1 MKRLALLFCGAA
13 ILGGCSWFNETMRSQ
28 SPEEPEPEEPRA
40 RLVGDMAV
48 PEIQSLSPVRVDAVG
63 LVTGLNHTG
72 SDPVP
77 SPQREA
83 LLEEMRTRGVANPSA
98 VLASG
103 DVSLVMVEA
112 ILPAGV
118 QKGDRVDVDVRE
130 LSRSETTSLRGGY
143 LLETRLAEM
152 AVQDRVHYGGLL
164 ALAQGP
170 VMIDPAA
177 DPKKDRVLMCR
188 GRVLGGGVAQK
199 SRPLG
204 LVLKSGHRNTVDNA
218 PQDEEESKARL
229 KARLDGAVFNSQV
242 ATAINRRFNTFQNG
256 VKTGLAKAKSDQYIE
271 LQVHPRYKDD
281 IPRYVKVVR
290 AVPIK
295 ESALERTQ
303 RQAVL
308 RERLLDPAAA
318 AEAAIQLEAIGPES
332 AETLVNGLSSPYAEA
347 RFYAAEALAFLDRR
361 EAAAPLGQI
370 ARDEPAFRV
379 FALAALSTMQE
390 YAAYEQLRELLAVP
404 SAETRYGAFRALWA
418 MNDKDAFVHGESPGG
433 QFHYHL
439 LDVAGPPMIHVRAS
453 RIPEIVVYGRG
464 QRLLT
469 PLALSAG
476 NAIMVNSSGGNE
488 IAVSKYSAKDG
499 DQKRTVST
507 QVDDVVRAIV
517 DLGGTYPD
525 VVQALQEAKTV
536 GALPTRL
543 EIDALPQA
551 GRLYDRVAAAGQ
563 AAEAAAKQS
572 NAASK
577 KPEDKDQDDST
588 AKEPPVRQVPDMF
601 AARVAGSTSPD
612 GSTDAK
618 AKKASKDDDDADENA
633 TTKKGFFA
641 RMFSWW

>member
-40 RLVGDMAV
+40 KLVGDTAV
-48 PEIQSLSPVRVDAVG
+48 PEIQSLSPVRVDTVG
-63 LVTGLNHTG
+63 LVTGLHGTG
-72 SDPVP
+72 SDPAP

-83 LLEEMRTRGVANPSA
+83 LLEEMRTRSVANPNA
-98 VLASG
+98 VLKSG

-118 QKGDRVDVDVRE
+118 QKGDRVDVDVRV

-143 LLETRLAEM
+143 LLEARLAEM
-152 AVQDRVHYGGLL
+152 VILQQVHRGELL

-170 VMIDPAA
+170 VMIDPTA
-177 DPKKDRVLMCR
+177 DPKKDPVLMCR
-188 GRVLGGGVAQK
+188 GRVLGGGVAWK

-204 LVLKSGHRNTVDNA
+204 LVLKSGHHNVVDEG
-218 PQDEEESKARL
+218 PPDEAEIKARL
-229 KARLDGAVFNSQV
+229 HSTVFNSQV
-242 ATAINRRFNTFQNG
+242 ATAINRRFNTFRNG
-256 VKTGLAKAKSDQYIE
+256 IKTGVAKAKTDQYIE

-281 IPRYVKVVR
+281 IPRYVNVIR
-290 AVPIK
+290 AIPLK
-295 ESALERTQ
+295 ESQTERMQ
-303 RQAVL
+303 RMTILQQ
-308 RERLLDPAAA
+308 RLLDPALA
-318 AEAAIQLEAIGPES
+318 AETAIQLEAIGPEA
-332 AETLVNGLSSPYAEA
+332 AETLLHGLSSPYAEV

-418 MNDKDAFVHGESPGG
+418 MNDRDAFVRGETPGG

-439 LDVAGPPMIHVRAS
+439 LDVGGPSMIHVRAS
-453 RIPEIVVYGRG
+453 RLPEIVVFGPG

-476 NAIMVNSSGGNE
+476 NAIMITSSGGNE
-488 IAVSKYSAKDG
+488 ISVSRFSAKDG

-507 QVDDVVRAIV
+507 RVDEVVRAIV
-517 DLGGTYPD
+517 ELGGTYPD
-525 VVQALQEAKTV
+525 VVQALQEAKAV
-536 GALPTRL
+536 GALATRL
-543 EIDALPQA
+543 EIDALPRA
-551 GRLYDRVAAAGQ
+551 GRVYDRVADAGQ
-563 AAEAAAKQS
+563 AARAAPAPS
-572 NAASK
+572 GEPPK
-577 KPEDKDQDDST
+577 KPDGKDNDEPT
-588 AKEPPVRQVPDMF
+588 AKAPPVRQTPDLF
-601 AARVAGSTSPD
+601 ADKTAGDNASQKPAE
-612 GSTDAK
+612 AK
-618 AKKASKDDDDADENA
+618 AAKSSSDDEDADEKA

>member
-28 SPEEPEPEEPRA
+28 SPEEPEPEEPKVG
-40 RLVGDMAV
+40 LVSDLAV
-48 PEIQSLSPVRVDAVG
+48 PEIQSLSPVRVDTVG
-63 LVTGLNHTG
+63 LVTGLHGTG
-72 SDPVP
+72 SDPIP
-77 SPQREA
+77 SPQRDA
-83 LLEEMRTRGVANPSA
+83 LLEEMRIRGVANPTH

-112 ILPAGV
+112 MLPAGV
-118 QKGDRVDVDVRE
+118 QQGDRIDVQVRE

-143 LLETRLAEM
+143 LLEARLSEM
-152 AVQDRVHYGGLL
+152 AVFERVHHGELL

-170 VMIDPAA
+170 VMIDPTA

-188 GRVLGGGVAQK
+188 GKVLGGGVAMK

-204 LVLKSGHRNTVDNA
+204 LVLKSGHRNVVDDT
-218 PQDEEESKARL
+218 PLDEDEIKARL
-229 KARLDGAVFNSQV
+229 HSVVYNSQV
-242 ATAINRRFNTFQNG
+242 ATAINRRFNAFQNG
-256 VKTGLAKAKSDQYIE
+256 IKTGVAKAKSDQYIE

-295 ESALERTQ
+295 ESAPERMQ
-303 RQAVL
+303 RLAVL
-308 RERLLDPAAA
+308 QNKLLDPAGA
-318 AEAAIQLEAIGPES
+318 AEAAIQLEAIGPEA
-332 AETLVNGLSSPYAEA
+332 AETLIKGLASPYTEV

-390 YAAYEQLRELLAVP
+390 FAAYEQLRELLVVP

-418 MNDKDAFVHGESPGG
+418 MNEKDPFVQGECPSG

-464 QRLLT
+464 QRLIT

-476 NAIMVNSSGGNE
+476 NAIMVTSSGGNE
-488 IAVSKYSAKDG
+488 ISVSRYSVKDG

-507 QVDDVVRAIV
+507 QIDDVVRAIV

-525 VVQALQEAKTV
+525 VVQALQEAKSV

-551 GRLYDRVAAAGQ
+551 RRVFDRVADAGQ
-563 AAEAAAKQS
+563 AAEAAAKQTGGP
-572 NAASK
+572 SK
-577 KPEDKDQDDST
+577 KPDNKEQDETT
-588 AKEPPVRQVPDMF
+588 AKTPPPRQAPDMF
-601 AARVAGSTSPD
+601 ATRVAGSERLD
-612 GSTDAK
+612 GAVAAK
-618 AKKASKDDDDADENA
+618 AAKPSNDDDEADENA